1 MFQILVVEDN
11 EALRELFCTVLDKNG
26 FKVYPAANGIEAWD
40 ILEVEYID
48 LIITDIM
55 MPKMDGYEFIKS
67 IRKNDSTIPVLI
79 ITAKGRYEDMENGFK
94 IGTDDYMVKPVN
106 VNEMVLRVNALLRR
120 AQIANSKKLKVGE
133 MELLY
138 DENLVISGDTK
149 LELPPKEFNL
159 LFKLLANVD
168 RCFTKQQI
176 MDEIWGLETDSTLHT
191 VDVHISKLRE
201 RFKESPYF
209 EIKTIRGLGYK
220 AVLKNEK

>member
-11 EALRELFCTVLDKNG
+11 NALCELFCTVLDRHG
-26 FKVYPAANGIEAWD
+26 FKAYAARNGVEAWD
-40 ILEVEYID
+40 ILDVEYID
-48 LIITDIM
+48 LIISDIM
-55 MPKMDGYEFIKS
+55 MPEMDGYEFIKS
-67 IRKNDSTIPVLI
+67 VRRSGSTIPILI
-79 ITAKGRYEDMENGFK
+79 ITAKNRFEDMENGFK

-120 AQIANSKKLKVGE
+120 AQIVNSKRLKIGE

-138 DENLVISGDTK
+138 DEQTVISDNK
-149 LELPPKEFNL
+149 SLELPQKEFNL
-159 LFKLLANVD
+159 LFKLLSNLN

-191 VDVHISKLRE
+191 VDVHISKLRD
-201 RFKESPYF
+201 RFKDNPYF

-220 AVLKNEK
+220 AVPKDE